1 MPRRS
6 FAGWQTD
13 KTWPNRVNR
22 GLRRRGSRS
31 ACAGTLDLGFFHRWG
46 DRPDNALSHLV
57 LQIED
62 VAETTIKPVCP
73 KMCPGGGIHELSG
86 DAHPVC
92 RLANAAFQHVAH
104 PKLAPDLLHIY
115 GAPLV

>member
-1 MPRRS
+1 QIERIGVETFGRL
-6 FAGWQTD
+6 A
-13 KTWPNRVNR
+13 
-22 GLRRRGSRS
+22 L
-31 ACAGTLDLGFFHRWG
+31 GTLDLGFFHRWR

-73 KMCPGGGIHELSG
+73 KMCPGGGIDELSR

-92 RLANAAFQHVAH
+92 RFA
-104 PKLAPDLLHIY
+104 KLCAKQIVLPVLITSGSTASHCPTC
-115 GAPLV
+115 AVPMKSTASP